1 MTTRQASLPDGFSD
15 RRLMLVTTVF
25 ARTWSDSEVSLGSRG
40 VRATEAPAEQARS
53 KPARHQGEDNLTLYP
68 TCMTV
73 SPCPVHFLSPS
84 GSSQRPLSRR
94 SLARKRGPPPP
105 PNRPRGSCAPTR

>member
-40 VRATEAPAEQARS
+40 VRAT
-53 KPARHQGEDNLTLYP
+53 G
-68 TCMTV
+68 
-73 SPCPVHFLSPS
+73 
-84 GSSQRPLSRR
+84 
-94 SLARKRGPPPP
+94 GP
-105 PNRPRGSCAPTR
+105 GKAG